1 VTTQRDR
8 AAALAGLSAALE
20 GKSAQIPGGDPAGII
35 EEARDVCEK
44 LDITGVRFWIQG
56 GAACFAPEGV
66 EVEWETSD
74 SS

>member
-1 VTTQRDR
+1 MTNSDR
-8 AAALAGLSAALE
+8 ASALAGISAALE
-20 GKSAQIPGGDPAGII
+20 GKPTQILRGDPAGII
-35 EEARDVCEK
+35 EEARDACER

-66 EVEWETSD
+66 EVPWETSG